1 MGVENILMSSRISFF
16 YFLSIICLTFLLV
29 ESSYAT
35 ATIPTNNSY
44 DPLST
49 EGHVSLIKFRIDDI
63 QILHYVFKLL
73 F

>member
-1 MGVENILMSSRISFF
+1 MGVENILMSSRIPFF

-35 ATIPTNNSY
+35 ATIPTNKSY

-49 EGHVSLIKFRIDDI
+49 EGHVSNNLIII
-63 QILHYVFKLL
+63 III
-73 F
+73 